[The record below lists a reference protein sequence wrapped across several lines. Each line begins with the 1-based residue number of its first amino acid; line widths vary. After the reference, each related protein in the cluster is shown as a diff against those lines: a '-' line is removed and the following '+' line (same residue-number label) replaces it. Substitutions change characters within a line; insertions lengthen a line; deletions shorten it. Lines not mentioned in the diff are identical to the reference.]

1 MKNQAF
7 GYLKPHVMSCQAVV
21 TAVGDRFELGNV
33 SLSSMTRLEG
43 SLLAKNGWFDR
54 QNGLV
59 AKYALTRDIST
70 LPWTDEAKR
79 TFQSIFEEDSTEVIA
94 EQRIVYPYEAMDRLG
109 PMTEDGLL
117 GLWTHFGAEEILP
130 NLFVGRLEKIH
141 SHEHCG
147 CGHHH
152 HGHEDH
158 HDCSC
163 HDEEPL
169 YVVNGFYPALRK
181 PYADPKG
188 PGVMTFLLDFDQN
201 WQDFNEIIIGDEQP
215 AGALEESIRGFLWD
229 RRDSLG
235 IRIDWFDNIIHAS
248 RSPLEA
254 LCDKLVWCP
263 KDLYQ
268 NDPLFQAATKQGI
281 SEDQIQR
288 TAFRL
293 RDEGVGDAWVGLD
306 TDLVVPA
313 FLEHLHS

>member
-33 SLSSMTRLEG
+33 HLTDMTRLDG
-43 SLLAKNGWFDR
+43 STVAKNGWFDR

-59 AKYALTRDIST
+59 AQYALTRNVST
-70 LPWTDEAKR
+70 LPWTDDAKR
-79 TFQSIFEEDSTEVIA
+79 IFRDSFSEDLDEVIA
-94 EQRIVYPYEAMDRLG
+94 KQRLVFPYDAMDRLG
-109 PMTEDGLL
+109 PMSEDGLL
-117 GLWTHFGAEEILP
+117 GLWTHFGAAEILP
-130 NLFVGRLEKIH
+130 NLFIGRLEKPH
-141 SHEHCG
+141 QHDHCD

-152 HGHEDH
+152 ETNEH
-158 HDCSC
+158 HDCTC
-163 HDEEPL
+163 HDEAL

-188 PGVMTFLLDFDQN
+188 PGVMTFLLDFDQS
-201 WQDFNEIIIGDEQP
+201 WQDFNEVIIGDEQP

-235 IRIDWFDNIIHAS
+235 VRIDWFDNIIHAS
-248 RSPLEA
+248 RSPFEA

-263 KDLYQ
+263 EDLFSK
-268 NDPLFQAATKQGI
+268 DPLFQEASKAGYSK
-281 SEDQIQR
+281 DQIQQ

-293 RDEGVGDAWVGLD
+293 RNEGFGESLIGLD
-306 TDLVVPA
+306 TDSVIPA
-313 FLEHLHS
+313 FLEMFHS